1 MNKIKNWLARMVEL
15 WTKILP
21 MINRLENIRKKFI
34 KKVLI
39 RKSPLTPEMKK
50 DLMIM
55 KILLS
60 KHEGNKLDDYMMAYT
75 STN

>member
-1 MNKIKNWLARMVEL
+1 MVEHL
-15 WTKILP
+15 TKILL

-39 RKSPLTPEMKK
+39 RKSPLTREMKR

-55 KILLS
+55 QILLRKDES
-60 KHEGNKLDDYMMAYT
+60 NKLDDYMMAYM

>member
-1 MNKIKNWLARMVEL
+1 MVEHL
-15 WTKILP
+15 TKILL

-39 RKSPLTPEMKK
+39 RKSPLTREMKR
-50 DLMIM
+50 DLMIIQ
-55 KILLS
+55 KLLS
-60 KHEGNKLDDYMMAYT
+60 KDESNKLDDYMMAYM